1 MQNQDVY
8 KPKHKVRIV
17 TAASLFDGHDAAI
30 NIMRRIIQSTG
41 VEVIHLGHDRSVDEV
56 VNCAI
61 QEDANAI
68 AMTSYQGG
76 HNEYFKYMYDLLQE
90 KGAGHIKIFGGG
102 GGVILEEEIK
112 DLMDYGITRI
122 YSPDDGRE
130 MGLQGM
136 INDLVQKADEVSADS
151 TDKGKICNEDGDWL
165 FELGNDKVLENLK
178 AKDVNTIARLISL
191 AENNQKDFKEIFSY
205 GEGEAKDTIPVLGI
219 TGTGGSGKSS
229 LVDELVRR
237 FLVDFKDKTLGIIS
251 VDPSKRKT
259 GGALLGD
266 RIRMNAINSPRVY
279 MRSLA
284 TRQSNLA
291 LSKYVQDAVDVL
303 KAAHFDLIIL
313 ETSGIG
319 QSDTEILDH
328 SDASLYVMT
337 PEFGAATQLEKIDML
352 DFADL
357 VAINKFD
364 KRGALDA
371 LRDVKKQYQR
381 NHNLWDTDLNQLPVY
396 GTIASQF
403 NDPGM
408 NVLYKSIMDKI
419 VEKTDTNLKSDYTI
433 SDEMSEKIYIIPPQR
448 TRYLSEIAENNRAYD
463 TSAKSQ
469 IEVAQKLYGIFQ
481 TILSVLNSSTEDEA
495 NFLDKNGLN
504 EENILKTI
512 NTEEKKD
519 FISLLI
525 KEFDRVK
532 MNLDP
537 YNWEKILEWNSTVQR
552 YKNEVYSFKVR
563 DKEIKIQTHT
573 KSLSHLNIPKVALPK
588 YKAWGDLLKWML
600 QENVPG
606 QFPFTSGLYPFKRTG
621 EDPTRMFAGEGGPE
635 RTNRRFHYVSHGLPA
650 KRLSTAF
657 DSVTLY
663 GNDPDYRP
671 DIYGKIGNAGVSICC
686 LDDAKKLYSGFDLAD
701 PMTSVSMTINGPA
714 PMLLGFFMNTA
725 IDQQCEK
732 YIKENGLEEEVNSK
746 IDEIYMAKGTKRPT
760 YQGDLPEGNNGLG
773 LMLLGV
779 TGDMVLPKEV
789 YENIKYKTI
798 SVVRGT
804 VQADILKEDQAQNT
818 CIFSTE
824 FALRLM
830 GDVQEYFIKNKVRNF
845 YSVSISGYHIAEAGA
860 NPITQLALT
869 LSNGFTY
876 VEYYLSRGMNINDF
890 GPNLSF
896 FFSNGIDPEY
906 AVIGR
911 VARRIWAKAM
921 KEKYNANAR
930 AQMLKYHIQ
939 TSGRSLHAQ
948 EIDFND
954 IRTTLQALYAIY
966 DNCNSLHTNA
976 YDEAITTPTE
986 ESVRRAMAIQLIIN
1000 KELGLAKNE
1009 NPIQGSF
1016 IIEELTDLVEEAV
1029 LLEFDRLTERGGVLG
1044 AMETMYQRSKIQE
1057 ESLYYETLKHNGKFP
1072 IIGVNTFLSS
1082 KGSPTVKPRE
1092 VIRATTEEKEY
1103 QINSLNNLHESYKG
1117 KSEKLLEE
1125 LQTTAIHNNNMFEC
1139 LMEVTKYCSLG
1150 QITDALFEVGG
1161 QYRRNM

>member
-1 MQNQDVY
+1 MERVKAY
-8 KPKHKVRIV
+8 TPKNKIRIV

-30 NIMRRIIQSTG
+30 NVMRRIIQSTG
-41 VEVIHLGHDRSVDEV
+41 VEVIHLGHDRSVKEV
-56 VNCAI
+56 VNTAI

-68 AMTSYQGG
+68 ALTSYQGG
-76 HNEYFKYMYDLLQE
+76 HNEYFKFMYDLLQE
-90 KGAGHIKIFGGG
+90 KGASQIKIFGGG
-102 GGVILEEEIK
+102 GGVILPKEIK

-122 YSPDDGRE
+122 YSPDDGRK

-136 INDLVQKADEVSADS
+136 INDMVEKSDFSPA
-151 TDKGKICNEDGDWL
+151 
-165 FELGNDKVLENLK
+165 ELLPKTKSIPESLQNN
-178 AKDVNTIARLISL
+178 DVNTIARLISL
-191 AENNQKDFKEIFSY
+191 AENNHNKFIDLFNNLPKKIEKETCPI
-205 GEGEAKDTIPVLGI
+205 LGI

-237 FLVDFKDKTLGIIS
+237 FLADFPKKNIAIVS

-266 RIRMNAINSPRVY
+266 RIRMNSVNNERVY

-291 LSKYVQDAVDVL
+291 LSKHVGDALNIL
-303 KAAHFDLIIL
+303 KAASYDLIIL

-328 SDASLYVMT
+328 SDVSLYVMT
-337 PEFGAATQLEKIDML
+337 PEYGAATQLEKIDMI
-352 DFADL
+352 DFANVIAL
-357 VAINKFD
+357 NKFD
-364 KRGALDA
+364 KKGALDA

-381 NHNLWDTDLNQLPVY
+381 NHNLWEDNIETMPVY

-403 NDPGM
+403 NDPGT
-408 NVLYKSIMDKI
+408 NNLYRFIIEKI
-419 VEKTDTNLKSDYTI
+419 NAKTKENLKSTFEV
-433 SDEMSEKIYIIPPQR
+433 SKAMSEKLFIIPPKR
-448 TRYLSEIAENNRAYD
+448 VRYLSEISETNHAYD
-463 TSAKSQ
+463 TWCKEQSN
-469 IEVAQKLYGIFQ
+469 IAQKLYGIYQ
-481 TILSVLNSSTEDEA
+481 TICSVINVSSSAVENT
-495 NFLDKNGLN
+495 LLIKTGLN
-504 EENILKTI
+504 ENEILNKVK
-512 NTEEKKD
+512 NSQE
-519 FISLLI
+519 FISLLF
-525 KEFDRVK
+525 KEFSRVK
-532 MNLDP
+532 MDLNP
-537 YNWEKILEWNSTVQR
+537 HNWETILHWKNKKQS
-552 YKNEVYSFKVR
+552 YKNDIFTFKVR
-563 DKEIKIQTHT
+563 DKEINIKTHSE
-573 KSLSHLNIPKVALPK
+573 SLSHLQIPKVVLPK
-588 YKAWGDLLKWML
+588 YQAWGDLLLWSL

-606 QFPFTSGLYPFKRTG
+606 EFPFTAGIYPFKRTG

-635 RTNRRFHYVSHGLPA
+635 RTNRRFHYVSLNAPA

-663 GNDPDYRP
+663 GNDPDLRP

-686 LDDAKKLYSGFDLAD
+686 LDDAKKLYSGFELTN
-701 PMTSVSMTINGPA
+701 PLTSVSMTINGPA
-714 PMLLGFFMNTA
+714 PMLLGYFMNAA
-725 IDQQCEK
+725 IDQECEK
-732 YIKENGLEEEVNSK
+732 YIRENGLEKNVEKKLN
-746 IDEIYMAKGTKRPT
+746 EIYKNNRPT

-773 LMLLGV
+773 LLLLGI
-779 TGDMVLPKEV
+779 TGDQVLPQ
-789 YENIKYKTI
+789 NIYQKIKSETI
-798 SVVRGT
+798 SKVRGT

-824 FALRLM
+824 FALKMM
-830 GDVQEYFIKNKVRNF
+830 GDVQEYFTLNNIRNF

-860 NPITQLALT
+860 NPISQLAFT

-876 VEYYLSRGMNINDF
+876 VEYYISRGMDINKF

-896 FFSNGIDPEY
+896 FFSNGIDAEY
-906 AVIGR
+906 SVIGR
-911 VARRIWAKAM
+911 VARKIWAKAM
-921 KEKYNANAR
+921 KLKYGANER

-1000 KELGLAKNE
+1000 KELGLTQNE

-1016 IIEELTDLVEEAV
+1016 IIEELTDLVEAAV
-1029 LLEFDRLTERGGVLG
+1029 YIEFDKITERGGVLG

-1057 ESLYYETLKHNGKFP
+1057 ESLYYEELKHTGKFE

-1082 KGSPTVKPRE
+1082 KGSPTILPQE
-1092 VIRATTEEKEY
+1092 VIRATEKEKMY
-1103 QINSLNNLHESYKG
+1103 QIKVIKNLHATYKTESA
-1117 KSEKLLEE
+1117 EAVQKLR
-1125 LQTTAIHNNNMFEC
+1125 QKAIENENVFEQ
-1139 LMEVTKYCSLG
+1139 LMEATKICSLG
-1150 QITDALFEVGG
+1150 QITSALFEVGG